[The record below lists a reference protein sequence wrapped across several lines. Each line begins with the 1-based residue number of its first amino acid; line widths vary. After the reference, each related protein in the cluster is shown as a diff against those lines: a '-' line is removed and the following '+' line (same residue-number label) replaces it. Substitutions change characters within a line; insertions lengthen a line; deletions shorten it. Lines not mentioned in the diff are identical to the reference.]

1 MQCEERI
8 SKLPGKPQRTDREHL
23 MIARAV
29 DVGQHE
35 EVFMVQ
41 LRASHE
47 SPPNPV
53 IAAVSAVEPAE
64 LQRVRTHLWVKTTEK
79 EPHCRHQHLLA
90 IDPPVAADRTPARPR
105 CRNQPLRLGPPRA
118 SRLTSKRAA
127 AEIPDG
133 ELELHRAITH
143 SREQERT
150 TIRCTH
156 GSLQRAS

>member
-53 IAAVSAVEPAE
+53 IAAVSAVEPDE
-64 LQRVRTHLWVKTTEK
+64 LQRVRTHLWVKTTELPF
-79 EPHCRHQHLLA
+79 EIAL
-90 IDPPVAADRTPARPR
+90 VAGINPAHDRVTRRR
-105 CRNQPLRLGPPRA
+105 CCGPGHAKTR
-118 SRLTSKRAA
+118 
-127 AEIPDG
+127 G
-133 ELELHRAITH
+133 EN
-143 SREQERT
+143 SQN
-150 TIRCTH
+150 
-156 GSLQRAS
+156 G